1 MHTAMYVYAQV
12 FAHIHADVESCM
24 PEHTHTHNFM
34 KRVHA
39 HGCFWTY
46 LFGCVQKLYLPAS
59 ACVSS
64 EGWDHAG
71 LSASTCTGMCL
82 RVCPSLYLS
91 LQASC
96 VAYLSICVH
105 TRKHVPT
112 NCQRN
117 VYLCVRKAVLLV
129 QANMQNLNMHM
140 HAHTHTYTDIR
151 VHTRSYTNARC
162 VQRISVLTE
171 PGEEPHVPENASMGL
186 VAERVHSLNQS
197 MLQGQQATK
206 QLVVFASVSA
216 HSSETQVVLG
226 RHQQHLEHW

>member
-1 MHTAMYVYAQV
+1 MHVGTGLCIMIIYTYICSNMHTAMYVYAQV

-140 HAHTHTYTDIR
+140 HAHTHTQTYACIR
-151 VHTRSYTNARC
+151 VHIQMPDVYS
-162 VQRISVLTE
+162 
-171 PGEEPHVPENASMGL
+171 G
-186 VAERVHSLNQS
+186 
-197 MLQGQQATK
+197 
-206 QLVVFASVSA
+206 
-216 HSSETQVVLG
+216 
-226 RHQQHLEHW
+226 